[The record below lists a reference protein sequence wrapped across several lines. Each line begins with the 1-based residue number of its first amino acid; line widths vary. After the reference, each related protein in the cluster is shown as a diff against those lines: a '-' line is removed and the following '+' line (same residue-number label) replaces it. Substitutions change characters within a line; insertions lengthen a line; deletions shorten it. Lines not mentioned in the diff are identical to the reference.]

1 MAQRKNKQAGKDQR
15 ARERAR
21 QRGQRRA
28 SRRNRP
34 YLAWNHLTRDQKEV
48 AKRIMA
54 GDYRQIRHGGWG
66 FLDKFL
72 IFLKTIG
79 FLQCLDV
86 AGEGYTRRMI
96 TIAKLLLTYQVK
108 IDSAVK
114 SQFDAGLKRE
124 AHYIYPI
131 TQRSEEF
138 AMLRSSR
145 GFLRE
150 NQDSDGNQ
158 FDEPGAGIVV

>member
-86 AGEGYTRRMI
+86 AGGGGVP
-96 TIAKLLLTYQVK
+96 APPGP
-108 IDSAVK
+108 S
-114 SQFDAGLKRE
+114 
-124 AHYIYPI
+124 
-131 TQRSEEF
+131 
-138 AMLRSSR
+138 
-145 GFLRE
+145 E
-150 NQDSDGNQ
+150 NQTLLAWRG
-158 FDEPGAGIVV
+158 GRYT